1 MLISF
6 GIINESNRFVSTI
19 MTFLFKLVEPVLNF
33 IRRFIPNFG
42 AVDISPIIL
51 IIIIV
56 AIQEVMGRY
65 GF

>member
-6 GIINESNRFVSTI
+6 GVINDSNKFISVI
-19 MTFLFKLVEPVLNF
+19 MDFFFKLVEPALNF

-42 AVDISPIIL
+42 AIDISPVIL